1 MISLSINL
9 MRDKKRGQSR
19 CFSWLWPKNGRYKYG
34 VKQKTASVHPEV
46 AIQSLLRPDLTPVS
60 ANKDYEHF
68 RSTIENVDRILVT
81 AELERYAIDFGLENL
96 REIDPKADEQAMA
109 RQAEQ
114 AVKALR
120 TNILKTLL
128 GGISCRK
135 LSSAIYMSDLLAD
148 FCRVRRIDGIKGL
161 SKSEVDR
168 MLKFF
173 NEEQLRLL
181 HMALTEVCAG
191 AESCGQIGLEQ
202 PVDASLEFFDST
214 CQEANIHYPVDW
226 ILLKDVSKTLLQG
239 ISLIRDAGLFCRMP
253 HGPEIFV
260 RDMNRLCIEMTHSA
274 RRKDSKKERKRVFRE
289 MKKLLETIGGHGR
302 RYRDALDARWEETD
316 YSEAQK
322 ARIVARMDD
331 MLEKLPLVKKQAHER
346 IIGGRP
352 VANSEKILSAYESD
366 LHVIVRRKAG
376 KEVEFGNT
384 LMICESAHGYILDWK
399 LYRDQAPSEPEQLAE
414 SLGRQAKMEIEEPV
428 LSACTDRGFASK
440 KTSKLLRENGIYDA
454 TCPRDPAALNE
465 RMNEE
470 LFRDL
475 QKRRGSTEAR
485 IAILRQKQGGRLRQK
500 GFENRALAV
509 GWSVLGHNLW
519 LVARLL
525 AQQEAQAK
533 RVA

>member
-1 MISLSINL
+1 M
-9 MRDKKRGQSR
+9 
-19 CFSWLWPKNGRYKYG
+19 
-34 VKQKTASVHPEV
+34 KQKTAPVQPQV
-46 AIQSLLRPDLTPVS
+46 AIQSLLRPALTPVF
-60 ANKDYEHF
+60 ANKDYEEF
-68 RSTIENVDRILVT
+68 SRTIENVDRVLINSG
-81 AELERYAIDFGLENL
+81 LEKSAIDFGLQNL
-96 REIDPKADEQAMA
+96 LETEPKADEQAMT

-120 TNILKTLL
+120 TNILQSLL
-128 GGISCRK
+128 GGISYRK

-148 FCRVRRIDGIKGL
+148 FCRVRTIDGIKGL

-173 NEEQLRLL
+173 DEEQLRLL
-181 HMALTEVCAG
+181 HMGITELCAG
-191 AESCGQIGLEQ
+191 ADSCARIGLDD

-226 ILLKDVSKTLLQG
+226 VLLKDVSKTLLRG
-239 ISLIRDAGLFCRMP
+239 ITLIREAGLFCRMP
-253 HGPEIFV
+253 QGPEAFA

-274 RRKDSKKERKRVFRE
+274 RRKDSKKARKKVFRQ

-302 RYRDALDARWEETD
+302 RYRDVLEARWEETR

-322 ARIVARMDD
+322 DGIIARMDD
-331 MLEKLPLVKKQAHER
+331 MLKKLPLVKKQAHER
-346 IIGGRP
+346 IIGERTLD
-352 VANSEKILSAYESD
+352 NREKILSVHESD

-399 LYRDQAPSEPEQLAE
+399 LYRERAPSESEQLAE
-414 SLGRQAKMEIEEPV
+414 SLERQAKMEIDEPV

-440 KTSKLLRENGIYDA
+440 KTSTHLRGNGIYDA
-454 TCPRDPAALNE
+454 TCPRDPSDLKE

-500 GFENRALAV
+500 GFENRALAL

-525 AQQEAQAK
+525 ANQEDRLRRAA
-533 RVA
+533 

>member
-1 MISLSINL
+1 M
-9 MRDKKRGQSR
+9 
-19 CFSWLWPKNGRYKYG
+19 
-34 VKQKTASVHPEV
+34 KTNTGAVQPQI
-46 AIQSLLRPDLTPVS
+46 AIQSLLRPALTPVF
-60 ANKDYEHF
+60 ANKDYEEF
-68 RSTIENVDRILVT
+68 RQTIENVDRILT
-81 AELERYAIDFGLENL
+81 GTGLEKYAIDFGLQNL
-96 REIDPKADEQAMA
+96 REMQPQADEQAMA

-114 AVKALR
+114 SVKALR

-173 NEEQLRLL
+173 DEEQLRLL
-181 HMALTEVCAG
+181 HMGVTEICAS
-191 AESCGQIGLEQ
+191 AESCGRIGLEE
-202 PVDASLEFFDST
+202 PVDTSLEFFDST

-226 ILLKDVSKTLLQG
+226 MLLKDVSQTLLAG
-239 ISLIRDAGLFCRMP
+239 ISRIRTAGLFCRMP
-253 HGPEIFV
+253 HGPEVFV
-260 RDMNRLCIEMTHSA
+260 REMNRLCIEMTHSA
-274 RRKDSKKERKRVFRE
+274 RRTDSKKARKRVFRQ
-289 MKKLLETIGGHGR
+289 MKKLLETIAGHAR
-302 RYRDALDARWEETD
+302 RYREALNTRWQETE

-322 ARIVARMDD
+322 AQIVARMDD

-346 IIGGRP
+346 IIGGRQ
-352 VANSEKILSAYESD
+352 VASSEKILSVHESD

-399 LYRDQAPSEPEQLAE
+399 LYRGKAPSESKQLAE
-414 SLGRQAKMEIEEPV
+414 SLERQSKMDIEQPV

-440 KTSKLLRENGIYDA
+440 KTSSLLRENEIFDA
-454 TCPRDPAALNE
+454 TCPRNPDELKE

-500 GFENRALAV
+500 GFDNRSLAV
-509 GWSVLGHNLW
+509 AWSVLAHNLW

-525 AQQEAQAK
+525 AQQEDQARK
-533 RVA
+533 AA

>member
-1 MISLSINL
+1 
-9 MRDKKRGQSR
+9 
-19 CFSWLWPKNGRYKYG
+19 
-34 VKQKTASVHPEV
+34 VKQKTASVHPKV
-46 AIQSLLRPDLTPVS
+46 AIQSLLRPALTPVF
-60 ANKDYEHF
+60 ANKDYEEF
-68 RSTIENVDRILVT
+68 SRTIENLDRILVK
-81 AELERYAIDFGLENL
+81 AGLESHAIDFGLQNL
-96 REIDPKADEQAMA
+96 RDVEPDADEQAIA
-109 RQAEQ
+109 RQAEE

-120 TNILKTLL
+120 TNVLKTLL

-148 FCRVRRIDGIKGL
+148 FCRVREIDGIKGL
-161 SKSEVDR
+161 SKSVVDR
-168 MLKFF
+168 MLRFF
-173 NEEQLRLL
+173 DEEQLRLL
-181 HMALTEVCAG
+181 HMGFTEVCAG
-191 AESCGQIGLEQ
+191 AGSCAGIGLEQ

-226 ILLKDVSKTLLQG
+226 MLLKDVSKTLLQG
-239 ISLIRDAGLFCRMP
+239 IALIRKAGLFCRMP
-253 HGPEIFV
+253 HGPEVFS

-274 RRKDSKKERKRVFRE
+274 RRKDSKKGRKRIFRQ
-289 MKKLLETIGGHGR
+289 MKKLLETIGGHAR
-302 RYRDALDARWEETD
+302 RYRDVLDVRWEETD
-316 YSEAQK
+316 YSEGRKTQ
-322 ARIVARMDD
+322 IVARMDD
-331 MLEKLPLVKKQAHER
+331 MLKKLPLVKKQAHER

-352 VANSEKILSAYESD
+352 VANSEKILSAHESD

-376 KEVEFGNT
+376 QEVEFGNT

-399 LYRDQAPSEPEQLAE
+399 LYRGQAPSESAQLAE
-414 SLGRQAKMEIEEPV
+414 SLDRQAMMEIEEPL

-440 KTSKLLRENGIYDA
+440 KTSSLLRGSGIYDA
-454 TCPRDPAALNE
+454 TCPRDPTALKE
-465 RMNEE
+465 RMNEK

-509 GWSVLGHNLW
+509 AWSVLGHNLW

-525 AQQEAQAK
+525 AQQEDQLR

>member
-1 MISLSINL
+1 M
-9 MRDKKRGQSR
+9 
-19 CFSWLWPKNGRYKYG
+19 
-34 VKQKTASVHPEV
+34 KTNTRTVQPQV
-46 AIQSLLRPDLTPVS
+46 AIQSLLRPALTPVF
-60 ANKDYEHF
+60 ANKDYEEF
-68 RSTIENVDRILVT
+68 RQAIENVDRVLT
-81 AELERYAIDFGLENL
+81 GTELEKHAIDFGLQNL
-96 REIDPKADEQAMA
+96 REMEPEADEQALA
-109 RQAEQ
+109 RQADQ
-114 AVKALR
+114 AVKSLR

-148 FCRVRRIDGIKGL
+148 FCRVRQVDGIKGL

-173 NEEQLRLL
+173 DEEQLRLL
-181 HMALTEVCAG
+181 HMSITEICAG
-191 AESCGQIGLEQ
+191 AGSCGQAGLDE

-214 CQEANIHYPVDW
+214 CQEANVHYPVDW
-226 ILLKDVSKTLLQG
+226 MLLKDVSRTLLQA
-239 ISLIRDAGLFCRMP
+239 ISLIRQAGLFCRMP
-253 HGPEIFV
+253 QGPEVFA

-274 RRKDSKKERKRVFRE
+274 RRKDSKKARKRVFRQ
-289 MKKLLETIGGHGR
+289 MKKLLGTIGGHAR
-302 RYRDALDARWEETD
+302 RYREALDSRWEETR

-322 ARIVARMDD
+322 DRIIARMDD

-352 VANSEKILSAYESD
+352 VSNAEKLLSAHEPD

-399 LYRDQAPSEPEQLAE
+399 LYREQAPSESDQLAE
-414 SLGRQAKMEIEEPV
+414 SLERQARMEIDEPV

-440 KTSKLLRENGIYDA
+440 KTSGLLRESGIYDA
-454 TCPRDPAALNE
+454 TCPRDPAALKE
-465 RMNEE
+465 RMNEK

-485 IAILRQKQGGRLRQK
+485 IAILRQKQGGRLLQK

-509 GWSVLGHNLW
+509 AWSVLGHNLW

-525 AQQEAQAK
+525 AQQEEQLS